1 MGPGRQRWTLIAT
14 CFAQFMILL
23 DVTIVNVALP
33 SIQRGLDVS
42 AGNLVWT
49 INAYVLPLAAL
60 ILVGG
65 TLGDR
70 YGRRRL
76 FALGFVL
83 FTVFSVGCALSTSDH
98 ALIAFRALQ
107 GVGAALLAPLSLS
120 ILVDAYE
127 PERRP
132 WAIGIWATIAGF
144 GFGLGPVLGGALIEI
159 FDWSAIF
166 WVNAPIGVAGLVVTL
181 AYVRESR
188 DPTPRRLDL
197 PGAVLGSAAL
207 FCLTLA
213 LVETDDHAWTSAF
226 TLSFLGAAVVL
237 GAGFVAVEARRSDP
251 MLPLGFFR
259 RRTFTVANVNYLAMY
274 AALAGTLFF
283 VSLYFQNVKGF
294 SALGTGVFWL
304 TMNVPFLLVSPF
316 AGRLEARFGA
326 RRVVFA
332 GALLGGLGVLDFAL
346 LGVDS
351 PSLLAVPGYVLV
363 GLGYGAAVPAI
374 SAMAM
379 GAIEVERAG
388 VASGVLNT
396 ARQVGGAVGLAA
408 LGSIATAVAAGPFT
422 DPGDFVSGMRAA
434 MLVAGALVL
443 GASLLTLLR
452 ARPDPRASAPAP
464 ASRSQPPP
472 VAPPRT
478 RAPRTR

>member
-1 MGPGRQRWTLIAT
+1 MSPGRQRWTLIAA

-33 SIQRGLDVS
+33 SIQRGLDMT
-42 AGNLVWT
+42 AGSLVWT
-49 INAYVLPLAAL
+49 INAYVLPLASL

-70 YGRRRL
+70 YGRKRV
-76 FALGFVL
+76 FALGFAL
-83 FTVFSVGCALSTSDH
+83 FTLFSAGCALSTSDH
-98 ALIAFRALQ
+98 LLLAFRALQ

-120 ILVDAYE
+120 ILVDAFE
-127 PERRP
+127 PARRP

-144 GFGLGPVLGGALIEI
+144 GFGLGPVLGGVLIEA

-166 WVNAPIGVAGLVVTL
+166 WVNVPIGLAGLAATL
-181 AYVRESR
+181 AHVRESR

-197 PGAVLGSAAL
+197 GGAAMGSAAL

-226 TLSFLGAAVVL
+226 TLSLLGAAAVL
-237 GAGFVAVEARRSDP
+237 GAGFLAFEARHDDP
-251 MLPLGFFR
+251 MLPLGFFTR
-259 RRTFTVANVNYLAMY
+259 RAFTVANVNYLLMY
-274 AALAGTLFF
+274 AALATALFF

-294 SALGTGVFWL
+294 SALETGLSWL

-316 AGRLEARFGA
+316 AGRLQNRLGA

-332 GALLGGLGVLDFAL
+332 GALAAGLGMLDFAL
-346 LGVDS
+346 LGLDS
-351 PSLLAVPGYVLV
+351 PFLLAVPGYVLV
-363 GLGYGAAVPAI
+363 GVGYGAAVPAI

-379 GAIEVERAG
+379 GAIEVQRAG

-396 ARQVGGAVGLAA
+396 ARQVGSALGLAA
-408 LGSIATAVAAGPFT
+408 LGSIATAVAAGPLS

-434 MLVAGALVL
+434 MVVAGALVL
-443 GASLLTLLR
+443 GASLLTLVKQPG
-452 ARPDPRASAPAP
+452 APREPAP
-464 ASRSQPPP
+464 G
-472 VAPPRT
+472 
-478 RAPRTR
+478 RA